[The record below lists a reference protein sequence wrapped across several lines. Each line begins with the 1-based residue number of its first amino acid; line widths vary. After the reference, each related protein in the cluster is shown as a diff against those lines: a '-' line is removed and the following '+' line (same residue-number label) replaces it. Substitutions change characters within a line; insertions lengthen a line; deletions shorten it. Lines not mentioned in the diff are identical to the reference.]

1 MPAHSTVMT
10 VALPVDGPRPTT
22 LFSTSIMKSG
32 VARPSTLITKE
43 AAASFRITGR
53 TRVQSGAYQA
63 ARRSSGR
70 FSRIARARVPS
81 AITSSVD
88 SRQARPSTTSST
100 TQWPARPATTTWAGW
115 PGATRAKGSGRSSS
129 RSDVRSSACGLEAK
143 PGAHRQES
151 LFVETRRR
159 NRRQAAHVGL
169 AQRPADLLGDIEQR
183 AHERVDR
190 PASVAVPN
198 RWLKPAILQRGHLPS
213 APADLLLPL

>member
-1 MPAHSTVMT
+1 MT
-10 VALPVDGPRPTT
+10 EAASVDGPRPTT
-22 LFSTSIMKSG
+22 VFSTSIMKSG

-70 FSRIARARVPS
+70 FSRITRARVPS

-115 PGATRAKGSGRSSS
+115 PGATRAKGSGSVVEPVGREIE
-129 RSDVRSSACGLEAK
+129 RVGFEAK
-143 PGAHRQES
+143 PRARRQEGA
-151 LFVETRRR
+151 LVEARRR
-159 NRRQAAHVGL
+159 HRRQAAHVGL
-169 AQRPADLLGDIEQR
+169 AQRPADLLGDVEQR